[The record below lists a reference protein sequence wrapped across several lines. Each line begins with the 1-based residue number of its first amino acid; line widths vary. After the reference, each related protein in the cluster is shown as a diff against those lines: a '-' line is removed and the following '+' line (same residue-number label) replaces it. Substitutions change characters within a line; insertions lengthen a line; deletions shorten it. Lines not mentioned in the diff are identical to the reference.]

1 MANRLSLIG
10 RERVMI
16 DQLTKEIYNR
26 ITGEMTQIYKNRRG
40 NTFEV
45 LLEDGRVAKVTV
57 ELDRVE
63 Q

>member
-26 ITGEMTQIYKNRRG
+26 ITGEMTQIYKNQRG

-45 LLEDGRVAKVTV
+45 LLEDGRVAKVTI